1 MMGRV
6 AELGCGHAAHTAA
19 HRAAEHAET
28 DRHTH
33 AAPHLPGARTTP
45 HLSGARAETDL
56 SGPATPGTRPAAP
69 DAAGQ
74 FGRGYVGGV
83 ARLSHVR
90 RQGGKQK
97 PRNRCNSAAFR
108 SGRRDLNPRP
118 LDPQS
123 SALPNCATARSALY
137 APRS

>member
-28 DRHTH
+28 DRHTR
-33 AAPHLPGARTTP
+33 AAPD
-45 HLSGARAETDL
+45 LSGARAETDL
-56 SGPATPGTRPAAP
+56 PGSATPGARPADP

-90 RQGGKQK
+90 PPDEKQK
-97 PRNRCNSAAFR
+97 PRNRSNSAAFR

>member
-1 MMGRV
+1 MKGRV

-28 DRHTH
+28 GRHAH
-33 AAPHLPGARTTP
+33 AAP

-56 SGPATPGTRPAAP
+56 PGPATPGARPADP
-69 DAAGQ
+69 TTAGQ

-83 ARLSHVR
+83 ARLSP
-90 RQGGKQK
+90 GGRSGKKQK
-97 PRNRCNSAAFR
+97 PRNRSNSAAFR

-123 SALPNCATARSALY
+123 SALPNCATARSALD
-137 APRS
+137 APKS

>member
-1 MMGRV
+1 MKGRV

-28 DRHTH
+28 GRHTH
-33 AAPHLPGARTTP
+33 AASHLPGT
-45 HLSGARAETDL
+45 ETDL
-56 SGPATPGTRPAAP
+56 PGPATPGARPAAP

-74 FGRGYVGGV
+74 FGRGYVTRRAV
-83 ARLSHVR
+83 RRAVHVTRLSP
-90 RQGGKQK
+90 GGRSGKKQK
-97 PRNRCNSAAFR
+97 PRNRCDSAAFR